1 MATKTISTVV
11 QELERLAPGGTAEDW
26 DNVGLLVGDPA
37 WKTAGAVV
45 TIDLTAE
52 AIQLAKKKKFKLIVT
67 HHPCIFPK
75 NRGLARVVGGEGRGL
90 GMSSYVF
97 EALREGVAVIAC
109 HTNFDQCALEVV
121 ESVSTGLGIAPQGRL
136 MDHTQGSLL
145 KLVVY
150 VPEGHTDQVRKALC
164 AAGAGQIGNYDFC
177 TFAMPVEG
185 TFRGN
190 GHPQPYIGVP
200 ERLER
205 VSEVRLETVLPRSL
219 RRPVISALLAS
230 HPYEEVAYDLYAV
243 EQAPLQKGLVRGLGY
258 GFWGEFNSLRPFS
271 EVVRSVK
278 RLFNVNSYWLTEPAP
293 ARIRKIAYVAGKG
306 SAFLDSAVDLG
317 CDLFITGEAGYHPAV
332 ESARK
337 GMAVLELGHRE
348 SERFFVPTMQSWLK
362 NLDLQI
368 VGLNRVTQ
376 KIR

>member
-177 TFAMPVEG
+177 TFAMPGEG
-185 TFRGN
+185 MPSRILACPNGSRGFQRSGWKPFYRGPFVDQSFR
-190 GHPQPYIGVP
+190 PC
-200 ERLER
+200 
-205 VSEVRLETVLPRSL
+205 S
-219 RRPVISALLAS
+219 
-230 HPYEEVAYDLYAV
+230 
-243 EQAPLQKGLVRGLGY
+243 PLT
-258 GFWGEFNSLRPFS
+258 PM
-271 EVVRSVK
+271 K
-278 RLFNVNSYWLTEPAP
+278 RLLT
-293 ARIRKIAYVAGKG
+293 ICM
-306 SAFLDSAVDLG
+306 L
-317 CDLFITGEAGYHPAV
+317 
-332 ESARK
+332 
-337 GMAVLELGHRE
+337 
-348 SERFFVPTMQSWLK
+348 
-362 NLDLQI
+362 
-368 VGLNRVTQ
+368 
-376 KIR
+376 